1 MAILRKHALS
11 QGIKV
16 TDDREDFENN
26 NILEVLDYIA
36 TNFVTNV
43 RELEGSLNNV
53 IAFSKINRV
62 PITKEFAMDTL
73 KVDNS
78 EEKITCQTIINTVAE
93 HFQIT
98 AADICSKK
106 RSNDVAFPRQICM
119 YLCRVY
125 TDEKLET
132 IAKYL
137 KKKNH
142 ATVSYGY
149 NEIKKA
155 IDTDPSTKA
164 TIDILKKKIN
174 PK

>member
-1 MAILRKHALS
+1 MAILKNHALS

-16 TDDREDFENN
+16 TDDRDDFENN
-26 NILEVLDYIA
+26 NILEALDYIA
-36 TNFVTNV
+36 SNFVTNV

-62 PITKEFAMDTL
+62 PITKEFAIDTL

-93 HFQIT
+93 HCQISP
-98 AADICSKK
+98 ADICSKK
-106 RSNDVAFPRQICM
+106 RSQDIAFARQICM

-142 ATVSYGY
+142 ATISYGY

-155 IDTDPSTKA
+155 MENDASIKA
-164 TIDILKKKIN
+164 TIDILKKKLN